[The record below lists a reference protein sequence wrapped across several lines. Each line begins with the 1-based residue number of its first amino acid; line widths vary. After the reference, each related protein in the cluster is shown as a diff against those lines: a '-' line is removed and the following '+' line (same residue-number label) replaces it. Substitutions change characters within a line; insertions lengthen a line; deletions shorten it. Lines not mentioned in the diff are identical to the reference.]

1 MESIIPYAIWLAV
14 ILVALGILG
23 IVVFGAR
30 NLTYGKINPISAAT
44 IAAPA
49 LIFAVLGLIMGEWDL
64 AAIWTVVI
72 MFVLASVALIVTG
85 IGGLTKF

>member
-1 MESIIPYAIWLAV
+1 MDSIIPYAIWLAV
-14 ILVALGILG
+14 ILVGLG
-23 IVVFGAR
+23 IVAIIVFGAR
-30 NLTYGKINPISAAT
+30 NLTYGKINPVSAAT

-72 MFVLASVALIVTG
+72 MFALATIALVVTG